1 MLAQDRQEEQTTVVV
16 TLHTPHSDAHGQNF
30 DIMPH
35 DACIHDLD
43 LLQVRIDDR
52 PARLDR
58 IFRA

>member
-43 LLQVRIDDR
+43 LLKVGATDR
-52 PARLDR
+52 
-58 IFRA
+58 